1 MQDRDGA
8 RPLLWNLRRACTKV
22 VLAWADTG
30 YNAGKLATWAARLKI
45 TLEVVARRSQHTFEV
60 LPRRWVVERTFAW
73 ISKHRRTV
81 RDYEHLPAS
90 HEAMILWAM
99 IALMT
104 RRLTQPTELS
114 DAHLVICQNLVR
126 EPGMWFPG

>member
-1 MQDRDGA
+1 
-8 RPLLWNLRRACTKV
+8 
-22 VLAWADTG
+22 
-30 YNAGKLATWAARLKI
+30 
-45 TLEVVARRSQHTFEV
+45 V

-73 ISKHRRTV
+73 ISKHRRTT

-104 RRLTQPTELS
+104 RRLAAT
-114 DAHLVICQNLVR
+114 AH
-126 EPGMWFPG
+126 